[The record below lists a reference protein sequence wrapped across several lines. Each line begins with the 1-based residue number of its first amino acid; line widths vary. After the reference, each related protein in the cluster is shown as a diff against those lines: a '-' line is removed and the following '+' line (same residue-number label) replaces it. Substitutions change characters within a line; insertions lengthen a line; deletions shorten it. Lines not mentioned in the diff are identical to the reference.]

1 MAKTGTLGL
10 LKSLFSLPLAE
21 MLQLFSQKFQQ
32 HEVFH
37 VIKSLS
43 YFEDAENYPDPLVFD
58 KSVTWAKVKTT
69 IRKAVKSLTIVTCRK
84 VGASRKRVL
93 HL

>member
-58 KSVTWAKVKTT
+58 KSVT
-69 IRKAVKSLTIVTCRK
+69 
-84 VGASRKRVL
+84 
-93 HL
+93 